1 MAVDP
6 LLVECCADPE
16 DIVDTT
22 TTMPDLYALLEE
34 LEISYAHYEHAP
46 VFTCD
51 QAYAALPDSPAVQTK
66 NIFLRDKRGRR
77 HLLLVTTCD
86 KAVDIKRFAEQS
98 GADRLSFASPERLM
112 KYLGVEPGS
121 VTVLGLIHDSANAVE
136 LYIDSDVWQ
145 TPEWR
150 CHPLTNSATLVISR
164 PDIEKFLA
172 RTGHTPRV
180 IPVEGTAR
188 SGEP

>member
-1 MAVDP
+1 
-6 LLVECCADPE
+6 
-16 DIVDTT
+16 
-22 TTMPDLYALLEE
+22 MPDLCAVLDE
-34 LEISYAHYEHAP
+34 LEISYTRYEHTP

-51 QAYAALPDSPAVQTK
+51 QAYAALPDTPAVQTK

-77 HLLLVTTCD
+77 HLLLVTTCE

-121 VTVLGLIHDSANAVE
+121 VTVLGLIHDTANAVE
-136 LYIDSDVWQ
+136 LYIDADVWE

-150 CHPLTNSATLVISR
+150 CHPLVNTATLVISR
-164 PDIEKFLA
+164 PDIEKFVA
-172 RTGHTPRV
+172 RTGHTPHV
-180 IPVEGTAR
+180 VVLEAR
-188 SGEP
+188 IQSGEP

>member
-1 MAVDP
+1 MS
-6 LLVECCADPE
+6 
-16 DIVDTT
+16 
-22 TTMPDLYALLEE
+22 DLYALLDD
-34 LEISYAHYEHAP
+34 LEISYKKYEHPP

-51 QAYAALPDSPAVQTK
+51 EAYAALPDSPAVQTK

-77 HLLLVTTCD
+77 HLLLVTTCE

-121 VTVLGLIHDSANAVE
+121 VTVLGLMYDNANAVE
-136 LYIDSDVWQ
+136 LYIDADVWA

-150 CHPLTNSATLVISR
+150 CHPLVNTATLVISR

-172 RTGHTPRV
+172 RTGHMPHV
-180 IPVEGTAR
+180 IPLQSRTA